1 MRLTNRAIVLM
12 YHAVGA
18 PGERASRY
26 IVPVRRLSRQLSL
39 LKRLGY
45 HVISLEDFVQAVRR
59 GTIPKRAVAITF
71 DDGYADNLTL
81 AYPVLRRLGLPATV
95 FAVSQRERND
105 WDRDNELA
113 GRPLLNPG
121 QLAEMSPL
129 VSVGAHTRTHRA
141 LTGLSVAQL
150 EEEISGS
157 RADLEASVRQPV
169 STFAYP
175 YGMVDE
181 AVRSAVERAGFL
193 AACTVVPG
201 HNPAATDPLGV
212 RRLEIYG
219 TFSLLRFVLTVC
231 FGGTPLL
238 TRWRARGTPRDVG

>member
-1 MRLTNRAIVLM
+1 M

-26 IVPVRRLSRQLSL
+26 IVPVRRFSRQLSW

-45 HVISLEDFVQAVRR
+45 HVISLEDLVQAVRR

-81 AYPVLRRLGLPATV
+81 AYPVLRRLGLPATI
-95 FAVSQRERND
+95 FATSQREQND
-105 WDRDNELA
+105 WDRDSELA
-113 GRPLLNPG
+113 GRGLLNPG

-150 EEEISGS
+150 GSTRPRAWPSSRPVSSPPAPSRPGTIRPPPIPSPFDGS
-157 RADLEASVRQPV
+157 RSTARSPCCASCSRCASVTPGCSPAGGHAGPPETWGNMARR
-169 STFAYP
+169 
-175 YGMVDE
+175 
-181 AVRSAVERAGFL
+181 RSLKGVIG
-193 AACTVVPG
+193 AA
-201 HNPAATDPLGV
+201 DRRDKV
-212 RRLEIYG
+212 RR
-219 TFSLLRFVLTVC
+219 SV
-231 FGGTPLL
+231 
-238 TRWRARGTPRDVG
+238 